1 MYESHFGFTEK
12 PFSIAPNPR
21 YLYMS
26 AHHREAMAHLLYGI
40 GEGGG
45 FVQLTGEVGTGK
57 TTLCRQLLGEVPPD
71 VDVALILNP
80 RIDEL
85 ELMQAICDELRIDY
99 PPDASIK
106 KLLDRLNSHL
116 LEVHAAGR
124 HTVLIIDEAQNLSV
138 AVLEQVR
145 LLTNLETTRR
155 KLLQII
161 LIGQPELRETLAQK
175 SLRQLSQRITARYH
189 LRPLNRREMRDYINH
204 RLKQAGCERRLF
216 TRSAARRI
224 YRASGGVPRL
234 ANVICDRALLGA
246 YTRGRQTVSAATASK
261 AAREVRGLP
270 ARRPLR
276 WAIWLLLA
284 LGLFAGPVAAYR
296 MGWLPP
302 GMAAQ
307 IDQLVP
313 PWAKWSAIGGQFAGW
328 AMTPAHA
335 AGSDPVLEMQLD
347 PLAAST
353 RRALD
358 DPGRL
363 GIARAAGAP
372 GGDLDAFIAGIE
384 RGPANRVEAL
394 RTLARVWGLP
404 ENLVFDC
411 VTVREFGLRCYQFD
425 SDWRELVALD
435 RPAVVELAAED
446 GAGHAVLRRYDGASV
461 TLESGSATVSVPWTE
476 FAERW
481 SGGGTI
487 FWRQPPVAAFPIGD
501 AAPEG
506 DLLWLRRALN
516 LEALNY
522 GGSEL
527 DAVDL
532 AIFDTPLLDRLHDF
546 QSRAGLELRDV
557 AAEAELVVLNRRL
570 GYVDAPSLRR

>member
-21 YLYMS
+21 YLFMS

-161 LIGQPELRETLAQK
+161 LIGQPELRDTLAQK

-204 RLKQAGCERRLF
+204 RLKQAGCERPLF
-216 TRSAARRI
+216 TRSASRRI

-246 YTRGRQTVSAATASK
+246 YTRGRQKVSGATVSK

-270 ARRPLR
+270 ARRRLS
-276 WAIWLLLA
+276 WTLWLLLV

-302 GMAAQ
+302 GMAER
-307 IDQLVP
+307 IGLLVP

-328 AMTPAHA
+328 AVSSAHA
-335 AGSDPVLEMQLD
+335 AGEQPVLEMRLD
-347 PLAAST
+347 PLAT
-353 RRALD
+353 VPRRALD
-358 DPGRL
+358 DPGR
-363 GIARAAGAP
+363 GNSRTAGAI
-372 GGDLDAFIAGIE
+372 GGDLEAFIAAIE

-435 RPAVVELAAED
+435 RPAVVELGEGNG
-446 GAGHAVLRRYDGASV
+446 GAHVVLRRFDGANV
-461 TLESGSATVSVPWTE
+461 TLESGSSAVSVPWTE

-501 AAPEG
+501 SATEA

-527 DAVDL
+527 ETVEL